1 MKKTLGIAIAMM
13 ISVPALAADLPV
25 KYKAPVAVP
34 FSWTGFYVGANGG
47 CVWEQNNNVGSPIN
61 DSDPGP
67 NSFFTFNTERQ
78 GGCFGGLQGGYNYQ
92 FSGRWVAGVE
102 VDGQFGQLTSRGDL
116 LEIEGAASETLANYS
131 QTMKYF
137 GTARGRLG
145 YAAEL
150 PVFGQTLLFVT
161 GGFAWARNHM
171 NVLALEAAGGTA
183 SFSDT
188 KTLTGY
194 TVGGGA
200 EFAFSRNWSVKAE
213 YLFMDFGSNTYNAFV
228 SDDATPLSAVSA
240 TTKLH
245 TGRVGLNYRFN

>member
-1 MKKTLGIAIAMM
+1 MRKGFGIAIAMM
-13 ISVPALAADLPV
+13 IAVPAVAADLPV

-47 CVWEQNNNVGSPIN
+47 CVREHESNVSSPIN
-61 DSDPGP
+61 DADPGP
-67 NSFFTFNTERQ
+67 GSFFRFDTERQ

-92 FSGRWVAGVE
+92 FSGRWVAGLE
-102 VDGQFGQLTSRGDL
+102 VDGQFGELTSRGNL
-116 LEIEGAASETLANYS
+116 LEIEGAFVESLASYS
-131 QTMKYF
+131 QTMKHY

-150 PVFGQTLLFVT
+150 PVFGQTLFYAT
-161 GGFAWARNHM
+161 GGFAWARNNM
-171 NVLALEAAGGTA
+171 SVLALEAAGAPAG
-183 SFSDT
+183 FNDT

-200 EFAFSRNWSVKAE
+200 EFAFNRNWSVKAE

-228 SDDATPLSAVSA
+228 SDDGTPLSAVSA
-240 TTKLH
+240 TTRLH